1 MSGHCT
7 ESFWRRG
14 TLNSSRQCW
23 PSRPAKPALLLRNIV
38 CVCVCLAWSMSF
50 CFGSFLQQPWQ
61 DGAEGGAGGAEEGA
75 HVRPDSG
82 NDHPDAAPV
91 HFVAPGPVDPSA
103 VETMPFHVDD
113 VAFSFSDAE
122 DEEPEEEEVQL
133 VEPNSH
139 DPDLDARIAYLEQ
152 LSCKNVG
159 QGSFQD
165 FNPCDFVAQACFSCN
180 LSQAAA

>member
-1 MSGHCT
+1 MIV
-7 ESFWRRG
+7 
-14 TLNSSRQCW
+14 
-23 PSRPAKPALLLRNIV
+23 AL
-38 CVCVCLAWSMSF
+38 
-50 CFGSFLQQPWQ
+50 
-61 DGAEGGAGGAEEGA
+61 
-75 HVRPDSG
+75 
-82 NDHPDAAPV
+82 
-91 HFVAPGPVDPSA
+91 DPSA